1 MAART
6 GLAFSALSW
15 KQAYLDAILE
25 KDPQQILVA
34 ARRAE
39 AEFASREHQLFGKPE
54 AFDELQDISDA
65 RYLLQ
70 ALISSLAYRDPS

>member
-1 MAART
+1 MAARPHVV
-6 GLAFSALSW
+6 FPALSW
-15 KQAYLDAILE
+15 QQAYLDAILE

-39 AEFASREHQLFGKPE
+39 TAFVSREHELFGNAE
-54 AFDELQDISDA
+54 GYDELQEISDA

-70 ALISSLAYRDPS
+70 ALIGSLAYRDP

>member
-1 MAART
+1 MAARPIRV
-6 GLAFSALSW
+6 SPVLSW

-25 KDPQQILVA
+25 KNPQLILVA

-39 AEFASREHQLFGKPE
+39 AEFVSREHELFGKAE
-54 AFDELQDISDA
+54 GFDELQDISDA

-70 ALISSLAYRDPS
+70 ALISSLAYRGPS